1 KLSTQIGTGAE
12 LVFVIAHAFWG
23 IGMILYGI
31 FATLFANRIFFF
43 RVTPEEMNP
52 LFWVV
57 MGAAAITVN
66 AGSAMI
72 IAQSQIGYLA
82 DLEPFVEGASL
93 VLWAWATW
101 WIPLL
106 VIFGIWRHVVRKVP
120 LTYSPMYWSLVFPL
134 GMYTVAT
141 WQFATADN
149 FSFMKEI
156 PSYTI
161 WIALTA
167 WLVTATGLVRSI
179 FRRPTT

>member
-1 KLSTQIGTGAE
+1 MAEVWIEGLPVPCTPPSNYCVGAANSTGMG
-12 LVFVIAHAFWG
+12 AHAFVNG
-23 IGMILYGI
+23 T
-31 FATLFANRIFFF
+31 TLI
-43 RVTPEEMNP
+43 
-52 LFWVV
+52 
-57 MGAAAITVN
+57 
-66 AGSAMI
+66 
-72 IAQSQIGYLA
+72 
-82 DLEPFVEGASL
+82 
-93 VLWAWATW
+93 LWAWATW